1 MRMVLFWLGL
11 LVAHRVLAEPDTF
24 GFGSGRSGSLS
35 VRDADSAVIN
45 RYTPLSTPVAAGAR
59 ELAVAN
65 ASGFTPGE
73 LVLLHAT
80 SGLTPAPASGAQA
93 PVVLSGGPVGQ
104 YEFARVASVSAAG
117 VRLTA
122 PLVHG
127 YPVPGTQVVSVPEY
141 TEVQV
146 GERATLRAAPW
157 DGRVGGLLVF
167 LVTGTLANAGTVTVA
182 GLGFR
187 GGSVFNHATWSGC
200 SDFDVPV
207 TRGGSYKGEGVV
219 AERFG
224 VASGR
229 GNVANGGGG
238 GNCHN
243 AGGGGGGHG
252 GVGGEGGRS
261 SVGDGTRAVG
271 GLGGAAVVYSPFE
284 RLVFG
289 GGGGEGESNDTF
301 GTGGGAGGGAMLIR
315 AGQVQGPGRFLANGS
330 AAAATRLG
338 GDDGAGGGGAGGA
351 LSLRSGGALACGGVE
366 ASGGQGGDT
375 THATAETGPG
385 GGGAGGVVLLQGAPL
400 ACPASARA
408 GAAGAWRIQNDSRGA
423 GPVAGQD
430 APSQG
435 LLRSVSFPVG
445 PLAPPVLSQPLSGA
459 RGVASRPLFE
469 GTAPPGASVSLVLD
483 GQPYAQVQL
492 EEAQERFAY
501 TAPTDV
507 SPGAHEV
514 RVSAAWQGLS
524 SELSAPVLFEVGGES
539 PGAPAVVMVVP
550 VEGAR
555 VEPQPLLAGKSPP
568 DARVSIEVDA
578 VEVAQVSA
586 DAEGRFR
593 YVLAAAQALAPGT
606 HQVSARLLDTQ
617 EGQALGSAVTTFEVV
632 APRELD
638 TGWGC
643 GAGPAGGLGGLGG
656 LAGLLGLWAARGRA
670 RAPGRRP
677 PGGRPRGPGPRES
690 RATPA
695 SR

>member
-11 LVAHRVLAEPDTF
+11 LVAQRVLAEPDTF

-35 VRDADSAVIN
+35 VKDTDSAVIN
-45 RYTPLSTPVAAGAR
+45 RYSPLSTPVAAGAR
-59 ELAVAN
+59 ELAVAD
-65 ASGFTPGE
+65 AAGFTAGE
-73 LVLLHAT
+73 LVLLHAS
-80 SGLTPAPASGAQA
+80 SGLTPAPDSGAQA
-93 PVVLSGGPVGQ
+93 PLALSGGPVGQ
-104 YEFARVASVSAAG
+104 YEFARVESVSAAA

-122 PLVHG
+122 PLLHG
-127 YPVPGTQVVSVPEY
+127 YPAPGTQVVSVPEY
-141 TEVQV
+141 TQVQV
-146 GERATLRAAPW
+146 GERASLRAAPW
-157 DGRVGGLLVF
+157 DGQVGGLLVF
-167 LVTGTLANAGTVTVA
+167 LVTGTLSNAGTVTVA

-187 GGSVFNHATWSGC
+187 GGSMFNHARWTGC
-200 SDFDVPV
+200 SDVDVPV
-207 TRGGSYKGEGVV
+207 TRGGSYKGEGLV

-229 GNVANGGGG
+229 GNLANGGGG

-252 GVGGEGGRS
+252 GVGGPGGRS
-261 SVGDGTRAVG
+261 AVVDGARAVG

-289 GGGGEGESNDTF
+289 GGGGEGEGNNTF
-301 GTGGGAGGGAMLIR
+301 GTAGGAGGGAMLIR

-351 LSLRSGGALACGGVE
+351 VSLRSGGALACGGVE

-375 THATAETGPG
+375 THATEETGPG
-385 GGGAGGVVLLQGAPL
+385 GGGAGGVILLQGTPL

-408 GAAGAWRIQNDSRGA
+408 GAAGTWRIQNDSRGA

-469 GTAPPGASVSLVLD
+469 GTAAPGAHVSLVLD
-483 GQPYAQVQL
+483 GQPLAEVQL

-501 TAPTDV
+501 EAPTDL

-514 RVSAAWQGLS
+514 RVSASWQGLFS
-524 SELSAPVLFEVGGES
+524 ALSAPVLFEVGGENA
-539 PGAPAVVMVVP
+539 GAPAVVMVVP

-555 VEPQPLLAGKSPP
+555 VEPTPLLAGKSPP
-568 DARVSIEVDA
+568 DARVSVEVDT

-593 YVLAAAQALAPGT
+593 YVLSAEQALAPGM
-606 HQVSARLLDTQ
+606 HQVSARVLDTQ
-617 EGQALGSAVTTFEVV
+617 EGEALRSQVTAFEVV
-632 APRELD
+632 EPRELD
-638 TGWGC
+638 AGCGC
-643 GAGPAGGLGGLGG
+643 GAGPAGGLGG

-677 PGGRPRGPGPRES
+677 PGGHLRSPGPRES